1 MIANAGLVV
10 RPVVG
15 VLFLVAG
22 ILLWRRNRA
31 GGVLISIG
39 ALLFI
44 GAELY
49 GLVVLKPFVGR
60 PFDEAWHEQIATV
73 DAVAT
78 LGLLVSAIGLLANAF
93 KAKTP

>member
-10 RPVVG
+10 RPIVG
-15 VLFLVAG
+15 VFFLVAG
-22 ILLWRRNRA
+22 LMLWRRSRA

-39 ALLFI
+39 AVLFI

-49 GLVVLKPFVGR
+49 GLFVLKPFVGR
-60 PFDEAWHEQIATV
+60 PFDEAWHQQIATV

-78 LGLLVSAIGLLANAF
+78 LGLLVSSLGLFAHAF
-93 KAKTP
+93 KMRST